1 MWVPF
6 GALGGDKIMAD
17 WMSLKWLLWISL
29 YLILGVFVPWATSL
43 AWAHQHGSA
52 LRPRPA
58 QLFQRGEL
66 GLVGLVLGI
75 SVIWDLLQSQY
86 MLHTRALGSVLLAVS
101 GTMAGAVWIETY
113 WRHATGM
120 RWNPERAWRDSRNLA
135 FLVFSVAAV
144 IEILL
149 DRFAKVAAP

>member
-1 MWVPF
+1 
-6 GALGGDKIMAD
+6 MAD

-29 YLILGVFVPWATSL
+29 YLSLSVSVPWGTSL
-43 AWAHQHGSA
+43 AWAHQHGSD
-52 LRPRPA
+52 LRPRPK
-58 QLFQRGEL
+58 QLFERGEL

-86 MLHTRALGSVLLAVS
+86 MPQTRALGSVLLAVS

-113 WRHATGM
+113 CRHSTGM
-120 RWNPERAWRDSRNLA
+120 RCNPERAWRDSCNLA
-135 FLVFSVAAV
+135 FLVFSLAVV

-149 DRFAKVAAP
+149 DRVAKVAAS

>member
-1 MWVPF
+1 
-6 GALGGDKIMAD
+6 MAD

-29 YLILGVFVPWATSL
+29 YLILVVFVPWATSL
-43 AWAHQHGSA
+43 AWAHQHGSD
-52 LRPRPA
+52 LRPRPK
-58 QLFQRGEL
+58 QLFERGEL

-86 MLHTRALGSVLLAVS
+86 MLQTRALGAVLLAVS

-113 WRHATGM
+113 CRRSTGM
-120 RWNPERAWRDSRNLA
+120 RCNPERAWRDSRDLA
-135 FLVFSVAAV
+135 FLVFSLAAV

-149 DRFAKVAAP
+149 DRFAKVAAS